1 MFTLYKFELR
11 KIINRKILWITG
23 GILLMALL
31 LWGLASAVLPQSRE
45 YSTVSLSGLEMNRA
59 EREAAEQI
67 AGRKIEQKLLDEM
80 QPAYEEFIVD
90 GDYKKA
96 LPYLDIYNFI
106 GTVLE
111 TNASAEIL
119 NCDSDTFYA
128 MLNTKLEANA
138 LAGREENISY
148 NEQLFYQG
156 YFDGWRQ
163 MASMMKVLACMEI
176 MFIAICLST
185 VFTVEH
191 TRKTD
196 QIILCSR
203 FGKKRLYFAKLMA
216 GLTVGIAFTLILS
229 LLMFG
234 IIAFLYGF
242 DGYNTI
248 LQFVLMRPF
257 NLTLGQ
263 AVMILI
269 GLSFAGAILVSV
281 FTMALSELTKN
292 SVGTIGII
300 AGILILTMFIM
311 EMPANLKILSEIWY
325 MLPSN
330 LVSLNGAFRY
340 SMFLLGERAMLSYQ
354 IAPIVY
360 FAMAII
366 FSIIGKIVYN
376 RYQIS
381 GRRKG
386 TERESLRSAG
396 RTFTDTG
403 SHGKR

>member
-106 GTVLE
+106 GIVLE

-381 GRRKG
+381 GR
-386 TERESLRSAG
+386 
-396 RTFTDTG
+396 
-403 SHGKR
+403 

>member
-23 GILLMALL
+23 GILLMGLL

-90 GDYKKA
+90 GNYKKA

-128 MLNTKLEANA
+128 MLNTKLEANTM
-138 LAGREENISY
+138 AGREENISY
-148 NEQLFYQG
+148 NEPLFYQG

-196 QIILCSR
+196 QVILCSR

-216 GLTVGIAFTLILS
+216 GLTVGIAFTLILT

-281 FTMALSELTKN
+281 FTICLLYTS
-292 SVGTIGII
+292 
-300 AGILILTMFIM
+300 
-311 EMPANLKILSEIWY
+311 
-325 MLPSN
+325 PSP
-330 LVSLNGAFRY
+330 R
-340 SMFLLGERAMLSYQ
+340 
-354 IAPIVY
+354 
-360 FAMAII
+360 
-366 FSIIGKIVYN
+366 
-376 RYQIS
+376 
-381 GRRKG
+381 
-386 TERESLRSAG
+386 
-396 RTFTDTG
+396 D
-403 SHGKR
+403 

>member
-106 GTVLE
+106 GTVLG

-128 MLNTKLEANA
+128 MLNTQLEANA

-148 NEQLFYQG
+148 NEPLFYQG

-340 SMFLLGERAMLSYQ
+340 SMFLLGEGAMPSYQ

-376 RYQIS
+376 CYQIS
-381 GRRKG
+381 GR
-386 TERESLRSAG
+386 
-396 RTFTDTG
+396 
-403 SHGKR
+403 

>member
-11 KIINRKILWITG
+11 KIINRKIFWITS
-23 GILLMALL
+23 GILLMGLL

-45 YSTVSLSGLEMNRA
+45 YSTVSLSGLEMNRI

-67 AGRKIEQKLLDEM
+67 AGRKIDQKLLDEM

-106 GTVLE
+106 GTVLG

-128 MLNTKLEANA
+128 MLNTQLEANA
-138 LAGREENISY
+138 LAGREKNISY
-148 NEQLFYQG
+148 NEPLFYQG

-196 QIILCSR
+196 QVILCSR

-216 GLTVGIAFTLILS
+216 GLTVGMAFTLILS

-292 SVGTIGII
+292 SVSTIGII

-325 MLPSN
+325 MIPSN
-330 LVSLNGAFRY
+330 LVSLNGAFHY
-340 SMFLLGERAMLSYQ
+340 SMFLLGEGAMLSYQ

-366 FSIIGKIVYN
+366 FSIIGNVVYN

-381 GRRKG
+381 GR
-386 TERESLRSAG
+386 
-396 RTFTDTG
+396 
-403 SHGKR
+403 

>member
-23 GILLMALL
+23 GILLMGLL

-90 GDYKKA
+90 GDYKKI

-106 GTVLE
+106 GTVLG

-128 MLNTKLEANA
+128 MLNTQLEANA

-148 NEQLFYQG
+148 NEPLFYQG

-196 QIILCSR
+196 QVILCSR

-242 DGYNTI
+242 DGYDTI

-281 FTMALSELTKN
+281 FTMVLSELTKN
-292 SVGTIGII
+292 SVSTIGII

-311 EMPANLKILSEIWY
+311 EIPANLKILSEIWY

-330 LVSLNGAFRY
+330 LASLNGAFRY
-340 SMFLLGERAMLSYQ
+340 SMFLLGEGAMLSYQ

-366 FSIIGKIVYN
+366 FSIIGNVVYN

-381 GRRKG
+381 GR
-386 TERESLRSAG
+386 
-396 RTFTDTG
+396 
-403 SHGKR
+403 

>member
-106 GTVLE
+106 GTVLG

-128 MLNTKLEANA
+128 MLNTQLEANA
-138 LAGREENISY
+138 LTGREENISY
-148 NEQLFYQG
+148 NEPLFYQG

-196 QIILCSR
+196 QVILCSR

-292 SVGTIGII
+292 SVSTIGII

-340 SMFLLGERAMLSYQ
+340 SMFLLGEGAMLSYQ

-381 GRRKG
+381 GR
-386 TERESLRSAG
+386 
-396 RTFTDTG
+396 
-403 SHGKR
+403 

>member
-23 GILLMALL
+23 GILLMGLL

-90 GDYKKA
+90 GDYKKT

-106 GTVLE
+106 GTVLG

-128 MLNTKLEANA
+128 MLNTQLEANA

-148 NEQLFYQG
+148 NEPLFYQG

-196 QIILCSR
+196 QVILCSR
-203 FGKKRLYFAKLMA
+203 FGKKRLYFAKHMA

-242 DGYNTI
+242 DGYDTI

-281 FTMALSELTKN
+281 FTMVLSELTKN
-292 SVGTIGII
+292 SVSTIGII

-311 EMPANLKILSEIWY
+311 EIPANLKILSEIWY

-330 LVSLNGAFRY
+330 LASLNGAFRY
-340 SMFLLGERAMLSYQ
+340 SMFLLGEGAMLSYQ

-366 FSIIGKIVYN
+366 FSIIGNVVYN

-381 GRRKG
+381 GR
-386 TERESLRSAG
+386 
-396 RTFTDTG
+396 
-403 SHGKR
+403 

>member
-23 GILLMALL
+23 GILLMGLL

-90 GDYKKA
+90 GNYKKA

-128 MLNTKLEANA
+128 MLNTKLEANTM
-138 LAGREENISY
+138 AGREENISY
-148 NEQLFYQG
+148 NEPLFYQG

-196 QIILCSR
+196 QVILCSR

-216 GLTVGIAFTLILS
+216 GLTVGIAFTLILT

-292 SVGTIGII
+292 SVSTIGII
-300 AGILILTMFIM
+300 TGILILTMFIM

-330 LVSLNGAFRY
+330 LASLNGAFRY
-340 SMFLLGERAMLSYQ
+340 SMFLLGEGAMLSYQ

-366 FSIIGKIVYN
+366 FSIIGNVVYN

-381 GRRKG
+381 GR
-386 TERESLRSAG
+386 
-396 RTFTDTG
+396 
-403 SHGKR
+403 

>member
-11 KIINRKILWITG
+11 KIINRKIFWITG
-23 GILLMALL
+23 GILLMGLL

-381 GRRKG
+381 GR
-386 TERESLRSAG
+386 
-396 RTFTDTG
+396 
-403 SHGKR
+403 

>member
-1 MFTLYKFELR
+1 MGSVQSPALCPVGKNMTETELNEQLAAFLEKSEKEPICQRRTGRQYRRRKGQEKSDRLLAIIQTASYGPHQGYVDWDFEGKTLLH
-11 KIINRKILWITG
+11 TG
-23 GILLMALL
+23 
-31 LWGLASAVLPQSRE
+31 
-45 YSTVSLSGLEMNRA
+45 
-59 EREAAEQI
+59 
-67 AGRKIEQKLLDEM
+67 
-80 QPAYEEFIVD
+80 
-90 GDYKKA
+90 
-96 LPYLDIYNFI
+96 
-106 GTVLE
+106 
-111 TNASAEIL
+111 
-119 NCDSDTFYA
+119 FYIKYPK
-128 MLNTKLEANA
+128 NSNA

-148 NEQLFYQG
+148 NEPLFYQG

-340 SMFLLGERAMLSYQ
+340 SMFLLGEGA
-354 IAPIVY
+354 IDPICRTT
-360 FAMAII
+360 AKEK
-366 FSIIGKIVYN
+366 SC
-376 RYQIS
+376 
-381 GRRKG
+381 
-386 TERESLRSAG
+386 RSAALIPCLY
-396 RTFTDTG
+396 FTKCIFLIK
-403 SHGKR
+403 KRIA

>member
-248 LQFVLMRPF
+248 LQFVLMRPL

-381 GRRKG
+381 GR
-386 TERESLRSAG
+386 
-396 RTFTDTG
+396 
-403 SHGKR
+403 

>member
-340 SMFLLGERAMLSYQ
+340 SMFLLGERAMPSYQ

-381 GRRKG
+381 GR
-386 TERESLRSAG
+386 
-396 RTFTDTG
+396 
-403 SHGKR
+403 

>member
-1 MFTLYKFELR
+1 
-11 KIINRKILWITG
+11 
-23 GILLMALL
+23 
-31 LWGLASAVLPQSRE
+31 
-45 YSTVSLSGLEMNRA
+45 
-59 EREAAEQI
+59 
-67 AGRKIEQKLLDEM
+67 M

-381 GRRKG
+381 GR
-386 TERESLRSAG
+386 
-396 RTFTDTG
+396 
-403 SHGKR
+403 

>member
-1 MFTLYKFELR
+1 
-11 KIINRKILWITG
+11 
-23 GILLMALL
+23 
-31 LWGLASAVLPQSRE
+31 
-45 YSTVSLSGLEMNRA
+45 
-59 EREAAEQI
+59 
-67 AGRKIEQKLLDEM
+67 
-80 QPAYEEFIVD
+80 
-90 GDYKKA
+90 
-96 LPYLDIYNFI
+96 
-106 GTVLE
+106 
-111 TNASAEIL
+111 
-119 NCDSDTFYA
+119 
-128 MLNTKLEANA
+128 
-138 LAGREENISY
+138 
-148 NEQLFYQG
+148 
-156 YFDGWRQ
+156 
-163 MASMMKVLACMEI
+163 EI

-381 GRRKG
+381 GR
-386 TERESLRSAG
+386 
-396 RTFTDTG
+396 
-403 SHGKR
+403 

>member
-106 GTVLE
+106 GTVLG

-128 MLNTKLEANA
+128 MLNTQLEANA

-148 NEQLFYQG
+148 NEPLFYQG

-196 QIILCSR
+196 QVILCSR

-281 FTMALSELTKN
+281 FTMVLSELTKN
-292 SVGTIGII
+292 SVSTIGII

-311 EMPANLKILSEIWY
+311 EIPANLKILSEIWY

-330 LVSLNGAFRY
+330 LASLNGAFRY
-340 SMFLLGERAMLSYQ
+340 SMFLLGEGAMLSYQ

-366 FSIIGKIVYN
+366 FSIIGNVVYN

-381 GRRKG
+381 GR
-386 TERESLRSAG
+386 
-396 RTFTDTG
+396 
-403 SHGKR
+403 

>member
-269 GLSFAGAILVSV
+269 GLSFAGAILDSV

-381 GRRKG
+381 GR
-386 TERESLRSAG
+386 
-396 RTFTDTG
+396 
-403 SHGKR
+403 